1 MDTQSHVRVHPDSR
15 QGGWAFMVCP
25 HQFLARAALREVAIR
40 PFQFSEFVDKGTPIA
55 PEWSSEEE
63 TQVSEIKSENTQ
75 KGVGAQ
81 SKSGPEKSRQS
92 MTVSAHLVWSH
103 CLPYT
108 SLCKQRT
115 NKRKQTKGKLSQTL
129 QKKNFCFL

>member
-1 MDTQSHVRVHPDSR
+1 
-15 QGGWAFMVCP
+15 MVCP
-25 HQFLARAALREVAIR
+25 HQFLARAAPREVAIR
-40 PFQFSEFVDKGTPIA
+40 PFQFSEFVDKGAPIA

-92 MTVSAHLVWSH
+92 VTVSAHLVWSH

-108 SLCKQRT
+108 SLCKQQTTQKENYPRHYR
-115 NKRKQTKGKLSQTL
+115 KRISVFFDASIFFMRARGELFL
-129 QKKNFCFL
+129 QN